1 MGIERVVGIDIGS
14 LVDYTAVCVLEIGR
28 DRGQVIQYMNCI
40 YLDRLQIGQSYLS
53 QIDEI
58 AVILRKIPGASV
70 ALDFTGIGNPV
81 SQLWGA
87 CGMKIDTKISIH
99 GGDKKS
105 YENGITYIP
114 KRDIIGGITVGLQ
127 SGKLKFAAG
136 LPLIKE
142 IVNELISYEV
152 KINPSTGH
160 DSYNA
165 RSGQHDD
172 MILALGC
179 AVAQAHNNTPRQYT
193 ILAGCRS

>member
-1 MGIERVVGIDIGS
+1 MIERVVGIDIGS
-14 LVDYTAVCVLEIGR
+14 LVDYTAVCVLEVGR
-28 DRGQVIQYMNCI
+28 DQGVITYLHCI
-40 YLDRLQIGQSYLS
+40 HLDRLQIGQTYLS
-53 QIDEI
+53 QIEDI
-58 AVILRKIPGASV
+58 AVILRKIPGAKI

-81 SQLWGA
+81 SQIWGA
-87 CGMKIDTKISIH
+87 CGMRVDTKFSIH
-99 GGDKKS
+99 GGDKRS

-179 AVAQAHNNTPRQYT
+179 AVALANTNTKRTYT
-193 ILAGCRS
+193 ILSGSRQ